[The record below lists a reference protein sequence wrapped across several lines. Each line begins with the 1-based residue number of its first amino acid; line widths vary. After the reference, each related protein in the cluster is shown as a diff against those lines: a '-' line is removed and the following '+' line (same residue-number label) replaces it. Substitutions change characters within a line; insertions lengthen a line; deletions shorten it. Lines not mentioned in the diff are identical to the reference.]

1 MNSSWRVGDPS
12 LCVEIAIIDDDIE
25 EILEVFELHLEI
37 FREGKFVRAGNQTLT
52 VIILDDG

>member
-1 MNSSWRVGDPS
+1 MNSSWRAGDPS

-25 EILEVFELHLEI
+25 EILEVFELHLEV
-37 FREGKFVRAGNQTLT
+37 FEEGKSVRAGNRTLT